1 MSHVVCTRH
10 ALWRGVIAGVSLG
23 IVMVSLLAPSAAAA
37 QPAEDLMTTLAAS
50 PDLSRFTQLLQT
62 SGVADTLRQPGPYTV
77 WAPVNSAFEKL
88 PSGAL
93 ASLTTDPARLREV
106 LTYHVGL
113 QPVTAAQIVQVP
125 TVRTLEGES
134 IQVRAVGGSV
144 KLNDATVT
152 RPDVRASNGII
163 HVVDGLLLPPSRA
176 LPAALPNQGQADAR
190 SPVALLVLVG
200 LLLLSSGVV
209 LRARRGRGV

>member
-1 MSHVVCTRH
+1 MPCVVHTRH
-10 ALWRGVIAGVSLG
+10 ALGRGVVLAVLLG
-23 IVMVSLLAPSAAAA
+23 IVIVSLLLPSAAAA

-77 WAPVNSAFEKL
+77 WAPVNGAFEKL

-113 QPVTAAQIVQVP
+113 QPVTAAEIVQVP
-125 TVRTLEGES
+125 TVRTLEGEA

-163 HVVDGLLLPPSRA
+163 HVVDGLLLPPSLA
-176 LPAALPNQGQADAR
+176 LPAALPNQGQADA
-190 SPVALLVLVG
+190 SAPVGWLVLVG
-200 LLLLSSGVV
+200 LLLIGGGLL
-209 LRARRGRGV
+209 LRARRAF

>member
-1 MSHVVCTRH
+1 
-10 ALWRGVIAGVSLG
+10 
-23 IVMVSLLAPSAAAA
+23 
-37 QPAEDLMTTLAAS
+37 
-50 PDLSRFTQLLQT
+50 
-62 SGVADTLRQPGPYTV
+62 
-77 WAPVNSAFEKL
+77 
-88 PSGAL
+88 
-93 ASLTTDPARLREV
+93 V

-163 HVVDGLLLPPSRA
+163 HVVDGLLLPPSLA